1 MLGISL
7 SKSHLSRPD
16 LCVSLS
22 ITTPGLACVR
32 TEKGGERTR
41 ERKERGRGKELK
53 EEGWAA
59 RSGKMENGMG
69 STKMSFAQM
78 F

>member
-1 MLGISL
+1 
-7 SKSHLSRPD
+7 
-16 LCVSLS
+16 
-22 ITTPGLACVR
+22 VR

-59 RSGKMENGMG
+59 RRGKWRMG
-69 STKMSFAQM
+69 WEVPKCPLPKCFNLFYLLFYWLRGDS
-78 F
+78 